1 MNHLILLPKL
11 VIHST
16 TRRMELRKRFYQKDV
31 KDPEDIFAAK
41 QLIALAT
48 SCPPD
53 FSDSSRE
60 VFSDSSTEE
69 LDGQQGQEVQEAQEA
84 QEVQE
89 EEVEEDQEDQ
99 EEEEED
105 FVFPIEEDSERE
117 EKIVPFSDFDY
128 VFTCTAFLVT
138 VYLYL
143 SCFAFFFMQTERF

>member
-53 FSDSSRE
+53 FSDSSKE

-69 LDGQQGQEVQEAQEA
+69 LDGQQDQEA
-84 QEVQE
+84 QEVQQVQE
-89 EEVEEDQEDQ
+89 EEDQEDQ
-99 EEEEED
+99 EDQEEEED
-105 FVFPIEEDSERE
+105 FVFPIEENSERE

>member
-1 MNHLILLPKL
+1 
-11 VIHST
+11 
-16 TRRMELRKRFYQKDV
+16 MELRKRFYQKDV

-53 FSDSSRE
+53 FSDSSKE

-69 LDGQQGQEVQEAQEA
+69 LDGQQDQEA
-84 QEVQE
+84 QEVQQVQE
-89 EEVEEDQEDQ
+89 EEDQEDQ
-99 EEEEED
+99 EDQEEEED
-105 FVFPIEEDSERE
+105 FVFPIEENSERE

>member
-53 FSDSSRE
+53 FSDSSKE

-69 LDGQQGQEVQEAQEA
+69 LDGQQDQEVQED
-84 QEVQE
+84 QE

-99 EEEEED
+99 EEEEE
-105 FVFPIEEDSERE
+105 FVYAIEEDSERE